1 MDYGITVGTDPLLGF
16 GLAGGGCPLT
26 LLLVMNGR
34 ERLRRA
40 LNHQPT
46 DRHPIDM
53 GATWVTSISASA
65 YSRLRT
71 ALGLPQQ
78 PVKVTEPLQLLGD
91 VEDEVRARLGIDVVG
106 IWPQGTIF
114 GYKNVGWKPW
124 TLQDGT
130 HVLVSTQFETITDE
144 NGDVL
149 IYPKGDRTAQP
160 SGRLPKGGF
169 YFDAI
174 VRQEPLDMAKL
185 DPAEWAEQFSV
196 FSDEDLKYFEAE
208 AERIHRETDYGII
221 LNFGQAGLGDIAI
234 VPGEMLINP
243 KGVRDPQL
251 WYECLITHTDYV
263 RGIFELQT
271 QIVMKNMVL
280 LRQAIGDKID
290 AIIISGTDFG
300 TQRGPFA
307 SPKLFRDLWKPF
319 YKRMNDWVHAN
330 TRWKTFYHSC
340 GSVATLLDD
349 FVEMGVDILNPVQ
362 CSAVGMD
369 AATLKAKYGDKLVF
383 WGGGVDTQKT
393 LPFGTPDEVRRE
405 VRERIN
411 ILGKDGGFVFNTIHN
426 IQAQTPVENIVA
438 MFEEVAGKPVR

>member
-1 MDYGITVGTDPLLGF
+1 MT
-16 GLAGGGCPLT
+16 
-26 LLLVMNGR
+26 GR
-34 ERLRRA
+34 ERLRKA
-40 LNHQPT
+40 LNHETT
-46 DRHPIDM
+46 DRPPIDL

-65 YSRLRT
+65 YSRLRR
-71 ALGLPQQ
+71 ALGFPPG
-78 PVKVTEPLQLLGD
+78 PVRMNEPLQLLGD
-91 VEDEVRARLGIDVVG
+91 VDDDVRAKLGIDVVG

-114 GYKNVGWKPW
+114 GYQNVGWKPW

-130 HVLVSTQFETITDE
+130 DALVSTQFETTPDA
-144 NGDVL
+144 NGDIL

-174 VRQEPLDMAKL
+174 VRQQPLDMDKL
-185 DPAEWAEQFSV
+185 DPADWAEQFSV

-208 AERIHRETDYGII
+208 ANRLHRETDCGVI

-234 VPGEMLINP
+234 VPGMMLLDP

-251 WYECLITHTDYV
+251 WYECLVTHTEYI

-271 QIVMKNMVL
+271 QVVMKNMVL

-300 TQRGPFA
+300 TQRGPFT

-319 YKRMNDWVHAN
+319 YKRMNDWVHTN
-330 TRWKTFYHSC
+330 TQWKTFYHSC
-340 GSVATLLDD
+340 GSVAALLDD

-362 CSAVGMD
+362 CSAVGMN

-405 VRERIN
+405 VRERVDVF
-411 ILGKDGGFVFNTIHN
+411 GKDGGFVFNTIHN

-438 MFEEVAGKPVR
+438 MFEEVLGKPLR